1 MKKVILVLIVLVSV
15 LYFIQF
21 NGTSANDSLRTM
33 NNLNSDLA
41 DLKHFTHEELYEKE
55 LHKLS
60 FHLQQEP
67 FLQMSQRYSRK
78 ILSSTENKDGNEI
91 INIQETVINNDV
103 QSSKV
108 LSYTIQRMEQL
119 SGSFQQAKIYA
130 TVNSYDRIALRALC
144 RQILED
150 YDEYSSLVICLY
162 SETETGIALAQGE
175 NAHFSEKDISN
186 SWLVFYS
193 FHPVEGDYFDNN
205 PGRYLTNAH

>member
-1 MKKVILVLIVLVSV
+1 MKKVILVLFVLVSV
-15 LYFIQF
+15 LYFIWF
-21 NGTSANDSLRTM
+21 NVTSANDSVRTM
-33 NNLNSDLA
+33 DNINSDLA
-41 DLKHFTHEELYEKE
+41 DLIHLTHEELYEKE

-78 ILSSTENKDGNEI
+78 ILSSSENKDGNEI

-103 QSSKV
+103 QSSKA

-130 TVNSYDRIALRALC
+130 TVNSSDRIALRALC
-144 RQILED
+144 RRILED

-162 SETETGIALAQGE
+162 SETETGKALALGE
-175 NAHFSEKDISN
+175 KTRFTQHKINDA
-186 SWLVFYS
+186 WLIFYS
-193 FHPVEGDYFDNN
+193 YHPVEGDYFDDK
-205 PGRYLTNAH
+205 PGKYLDF